1 MMSSKP
7 AGQSHYDPQS
17 LLNSQPVIVTVIDP
31 STYHVEF
38 QNQTGLGK
46 FGDIGGQQC
55 HAAIGGSAAPCQF
68 CRMGET
74 LRTGELTSNE
84 VPLPNGQTILVHWAK
99 TVTENGE
106 THVIETITDIT
117 ERKRIEEQLRQAQK
131 MEAVGRMASGIAHDF
146 NNLLMVINGFT
157 ARLVAKHGSDPRLS
171 HLQVIGDAGAR
182 AASLTKK
189 LLSFSRQQPL
199 ELVVVNLN
207 HVIEDLHTLMT
218 KSLGEHIQLTL
229 ALDPQLGKI
238 SIDPV
243 QLEQVILNLV
253 INARDAMPQ
262 GGNLLI
268 QTNNTEMDE
277 SFVAQ
282 HPGSRPGRYVSF
294 SVKDSG
300 CGMDGD
306 TQDHIFDP
314 FFTTK
319 GMGDG
324 TGLGLTTV
332 YGIVKQHHGYI
343 TVRSAIGHGAQFQLY
358 FPRITEQMA
367 NRQEISNGKSV

>member
-1 MMSSKP
+1 MTVQAHSS
-7 AGQSHYDPQS
+7 QYDPQS

-46 FGDIGGQQC
+46 FGDIGGKTC
-55 HAAIGGSAAPCQF
+55 HSAIAGSDSPCGF

-74 LRTGELTSNE
+74 LRTGELTTNE
-84 VPLPNGQTILVHWAK
+84 VSLPNGQTLLVHWAK
-99 TVTENGE
+99 TVTETGQV
-106 THVIETITDIT
+106 HVIETISDISDH
-117 ERKRIEEQLRQAQK
+117 KRIEEELRQAQK
-131 MEAVGRMASGIAHDF
+131 MEAVGRMASGLAHDF

-157 ARLVAKHGSDPRLS
+157 ARLLAKHGSDPNLS

-182 AASLTKK
+182 AAALTKK
-189 LLSFSRQQPL
+189 LLAFSRQQPIQL
-199 ELVVVNLN
+199 EAVDLN
-207 HVIEDLHTLMT
+207 HVIQNFQNLLI
-218 KSLGEHIQLTL
+218 KSVGEHVRTTLTL
-229 ALDPQLGKI
+229 DPKIPKI

-253 INARDAMPQ
+253 MNARDAMPQ
-262 GGNLLI
+262 GGQLHI
-268 QTNNTEMDE
+268 QTSQAEMDE
-277 SFVAQ
+277 AFVAQ
-282 HPGSRPGRYVSF
+282 HPGSRIGRYVLF

-300 CGMDGD
+300 CGMDE
-306 TQDHIFDP
+306 TTLAHIFDP

-319 GMGDG
+319 SMGHG

-343 TVRSAIGHGAQFQLY
+343 KVESTLGQGAEFRLY
-358 FPRITEQMA
+358 FPQLSHERA
-367 NRQEISNGKSV
+367 AS

>member
-1 MMSSKP
+1 MSSKP
-7 AGQSHYDPQS
+7 ATQCHYDPQS
-17 LLNSQPVIVTVIDP
+17 LLNSQPVIVTVINP
-31 STYHVEF
+31 SSYQVEF

-46 FGDIGGQQC
+46 FGDIGGQSC

-74 LRTGELTSNE
+74 VRTGELTSNE

-99 TVTENGE
+99 TITETGE

-117 ERKRIEEQLRQAQK
+117 GQKKVEEQLRQAQK

-157 ARLVAKHGSDPRLS
+157 ARLIAKHGSDPSLS

-182 AASLTKK
+182 AAALTKK
-189 LLSFSRQQPL
+189 LLLFSRQQPL
-199 ELVVVNLN
+199 QLAVVDVNQI
-207 HVIEDLHTLMT
+207 IEGLHTLIT
-218 KSLGEHIQLTL
+218 KSLGEHIRLTQT
-229 ALDPQLGKI
+229 LDPQLGKM

-262 GGNLLI
+262 GGELSI
-268 QTNNTEMDE
+268 QTSNAEMDKD
-277 SFVAQ
+277 FVAQ
-282 HPGSRPGRYVSF
+282 HPGSRAGRYVRCSIT
-294 SVKDSG
+294 DTG
-300 CGMDGD
+300 GGMDDD
-306 TQDHIFDP
+306 TKSHIFDP

-319 GMGDG
+319 GLGDG

-332 YGIVKQHHGYI
+332 YGIVKQHQGYI
-343 TVRSAIGHGAQFQLY
+343 MVSSAIGKGAQFHLY
-358 FPRITEQMA
+358 FPRATE
-367 NRQEISNGKSV
+367 

>member
-1 MMSSKP
+1 MSLKP
-7 AGQSHYDPQS
+7 VQSRYDPQS

-31 STYHVEF
+31 SNYHVEF

-55 HAAIGGSAAPCQF
+55 HVVIGGSAAPCQF

-99 TVTENGE
+99 TVTETGE
-106 THVIETITDIT
+106 AHVIETITDIT
-117 ERKRIEEQLRQAQK
+117 ERKKIEAQLRQAQK
-131 MEAVGRMASGIAHDF
+131 MEAVGHMASGIAHDF

-157 ARLVAKHGSDPRLS
+157 ARLIAKHGDDPRLS

-182 AASLTKK
+182 AAALTKK
-189 LLSFSRQQPL
+189 LLAFSRQQPL
-199 ELVVVNLN
+199 QLAVVDLN
-207 HVIEDLHTLMT
+207 YVIDGLHTLVT
-218 KSLGEHIQLTL
+218 KSLGEHIRLTHT
-229 ALDPQLGKI
+229 LDPQLGKI

-262 GGNLLI
+262 GGELSI
-268 QTNNTEMDE
+268 QTGNTEIDE
-277 SFVAQ
+277 NFVAQ
-282 HPGSRPGRYVSF
+282 HPGSRAGRYVSF
-294 SVKDSG
+294 SVKDTG
-300 CGMDGD
+300 GGMNLD
-306 TQDHIFDP
+306 TQSHIFDP

-319 GMGDG
+319 GLGDG

-332 YGIVKQHHGYI
+332 YGIIKQHHGYI
-343 TVRSAIGHGAQFQLY
+343 TVDSAIGHGAQFHLY
-358 FPRITEQMA
+358 FPRVMEPTSHT
-367 NRQEISNGKSV
+367 QEVTHGTSA

>member
-7 AGQSHYDPQS
+7 TSQAHYDPQS

-46 FGDIGGQQC
+46 FGDIGGQRC

-99 TVTENGE
+99 TVTDAGE

-157 ARLVAKHGSDPRLS
+157 ARLVAKHGSDRRLS

-189 LLSFSRQQPL
+189 LLSFSRQQPVAL
-199 ELVVVNLN
+199 AVVDLN
-207 HVIEDLHTLMT
+207 QVIEDLHTLIT

-229 ALDPQLGKI
+229 VLDPQLGKI

-243 QLEQVILNLV
+243 QLEQVVLNLV
-253 INARDAMPQ
+253 INARDAMTQ
-262 GGNLLI
+262 GGELLL
-268 QTNNTEMDE
+268 QTSNAEMDE

-300 CGMDGD
+300 CGMDND
-306 TQDHIFDP
+306 TQEHIFDP

-332 YGIVKQHHGYI
+332 YGIVKQQHGYI
-343 TVRSAIGHGAQFQLY
+343 TVSSAIGHGARFQLY
-358 FPRITEQMA
+358 FPRLTDQTA
-367 NRQEISNGKSV
+367 NTQEISNGTSA